1 MNGDRTMNE
10 VTVQNDL
17 DRKVDLLLA
26 LSSTAKS
33 DVKKALDRNFLK
45 ILVDANPSMD
55 KKYFLDFIH
64 KAQLTGADPR
74 LNQIYLIPHKTKN
87 YDTKEFEVK
96 GTVMFNYM
104 FYMQLATNTGQLED
118 WGSDVVED
126 AYLDIITGRKKPSW
140 KAIAWVK
147 RKGREKVYYECDF
160 WEISK
165 LDFNTGL
172 PSGNWKSM
180 PKFMVRKCAIAGAF
194 RWAFPETLGNFY
206 ISEEMDKVIDVE
218 ISQPS
223 VLVKKEAV
231 AQKISKDVKKVVET
245 EQLAQVGQIENTQI
259 DADIEQS
266 QESEEFK
273 DQIPNENDPEC
284 DPMGYDF
291 VGERDI
297 EDMRGEL
304 MDTLESMGNE
314 FFAGMKKTKAE
325 ILVQISLEKKIEN
338 MRKMYDFIIE
348 KVAQIKPQ

>member
-1 MNGDRTMNE
+1 MNE
-10 VTVQNDL
+10 LAVQNDL

-26 LSSTAKS
+26 LSTTAKS

-87 YDTKEFEVK
+87 YDTQEFEVK

-104 FYMQLATNTGQLED
+104 FYMQLAQQTGQLED
-118 WGSDVVED
+118 WGCDVLED
-126 AYLDIITGRKKPSW
+126 DYLDIITGRKKPSW

-147 RKGREKVYYECDF
+147 RKCREKVYYECDF
-160 WEISK
+160 WEVAKI
-165 LDFNTGL
+165 DFKSGL
-172 PSGNWKSM
+172 PSSNWKTM
-180 PKFMVRKCAIAGAF
+180 PKFMIRKCAIAGAF

-206 ISEEMDKVIDVE
+206 IAEEMEKIIDVE
-218 ISQPS
+218 VSQS
-223 VLVKKEAV
+223 STVIKKEAT
-231 AQKISKDVKKVVET
+231 AQKISIDVKKAVVET
-245 EQLAQVGQIENTQI
+245 SQLEQVGPVETVQVDVYGQL
-259 DADIEQS
+259 
-266 QESEEFK
+266 ESEEK
-273 DQIPNENDPEC
+273 EEMNRQNEQENDSV
-284 DPMGYDF
+284 GYDF
-291 VGERDI
+291 IAERDI

-304 MDTLESMGNE
+304 MDTLNGMDNE
-314 FFAGMKKTKAE
+314 FFVGMKKNKAE

-348 KVAQIKPQ
+348 KITKDRQ

>member
-1 MNGDRTMNE
+1 MNE

-45 ILVDANPSMD
+45 ILVDQNPSMD

-64 KAQLTGADPR
+64 KSQLTGADPR

-87 YDTKEFEVK
+87 YDTQEFEVK

-104 FYMQLATNTGQLED
+104 FYMQLAQQTGLLED
-118 WGSDVVED
+118 WGCDVLED

-160 WEISK
+160 WEVAK
-165 LDFNTGL
+165 LEFKTGL
-172 PSGNWKSM
+172 PSSNWKTM
-180 PKFMVRKCAIAGAF
+180 PKFMIRKCAIAGAF

-206 ISEEMDKVIDVE
+206 ISEEMDKTIDIE

-223 VLVKKEAV
+223 VVVKKEEV
-231 AQKISKDVKKVVET
+231 AQKISKDAKKVVES
-245 EQLAQVGQIENTQI
+245 EQLEKQSIEI
-259 DADIEQS
+259 DESGEVTSISHTEEQPQENQEEYNQQNE
-266 QESEEFK
+266 QESPI
-273 DQIPNENDPEC
+273 D
-284 DPMGYDF
+284 YDF
-291 VGERDI
+291 MGERDI

-304 MDTLESMGNE
+304 MDTLETMGNE
-314 FFAGMKKTKAE
+314 FFAGMKKNKAE

>member
-1 MNGDRTMNE
+1 
-10 VTVQNDL
+10 
-17 DRKVDLLLA
+17 
-26 LSSTAKS
+26 
-33 DVKKALDRNFLK
+33 
-45 ILVDANPSMD
+45 MD

-87 YDTKEFEVK
+87 YDTNDFEVK

-104 FYMQLATNTGQLED
+104 FYMQLAQQTGLLEG
-118 WGSDVVED
+118 WGCDVLED

-147 RKGREKVYYECDF
+147 RNGREKVLYECDF
-160 WEISK
+160 WEVAK
-165 LDFNTGL
+165 LDYKTGL
-172 PSGNWKSM
+172 PSSNWKTM
-180 PKFMVRKCAIAGAF
+180 PKFMIRKCAIAGAF

-206 ISEEMDKVIDVE
+206 IAEEMEKTIDIE

-223 VLVKKEAV
+223 VVIKKEATV
-231 AQKISKDVKKVVET
+231 QKLSKDVKKVVET
-245 EQLAQVGQIENTQI
+245 EQPNSV
-259 DADIEQS
+259 IEQS
-266 QESEEFK
+266 NQVDAQEQFEQEPVNLEGE
-273 DQIPNENDPEC
+273 QEP
-284 DPMGYDF
+284 PMDYDF

-304 MDTLESMGNE
+304 MDTLEAMGSE
-314 FFAGMKKTKAE
+314 FFAGMKKNKAE

>member
-1 MNGDRTMNE
+1 MNE
-10 VTVQNDL
+10 IAVQNDL

-26 LSSTAKS
+26 LSTTAKT

-45 ILVDANPSMD
+45 ILVDANPTMD

-87 YDTKEFEVK
+87 YDTNDFEVK

-104 FYMQLATNTGQLED
+104 FYMQLAQQTGTLED
-118 WGSDVVED
+118 WGCEVLED

-160 WEISK
+160 WEVAK
-165 LDFNTGL
+165 LDYKTGL
-172 PSGNWKSM
+172 PSSNWKTM
-180 PKFMVRKCAIAGAF
+180 PKFMIRKCAIAGAF

-206 ISEEMDKVIDVE
+206 IAEEMEKTIDIE

-223 VLVKKEAV
+223 VVVKKEATV
-231 AQKISKDVKKVVET
+231 QKLSKDVKKSVET
-245 EQLAQVGQIENTQI
+245 EQLQQSIEISDSGEVTSISHEQEPAQEYNQG
-259 DADIEQS
+259 EQETS
-266 QESEEFK
+266 AM
-273 DQIPNENDPEC
+273 D
-284 DPMGYDF
+284 YDF

-304 MDTLESMGNE
+304 MDTLETMGNE
-314 FFAGMKKTKAE
+314 FFSGMKKNKAE

-348 KVAQIKPQ
+348 KIAQDKPQ